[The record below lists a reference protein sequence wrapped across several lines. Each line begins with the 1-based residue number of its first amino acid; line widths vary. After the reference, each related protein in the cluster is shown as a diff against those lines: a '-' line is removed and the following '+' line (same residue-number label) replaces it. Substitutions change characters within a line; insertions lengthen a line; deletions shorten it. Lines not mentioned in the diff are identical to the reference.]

1 MFTAAT
7 CWQNIYYEWKPF
19 RGHGGG
25 LLLCEALNI
34 VARRDELPLH
44 EATPDDCSLGGG
56 IAAAWETWSLC
67 LDQMVAAESHQL
79 IPVSLDVRSCFSV
92 SARKF
97 FHSL

>member
-19 RGHGGG
+19 HGHGGG
-25 LLLCEALNI
+25 LLLCEALNT
-34 VARRDELPLH
+34 VAMSDELPLH

-67 LDQMVAAESHQL
+67 LDEIMSQMVAAESHQL
-79 IPVSLDVRSCFSV
+79 IPRITG
-92 SARKF
+92 
-97 FHSL
+97 H